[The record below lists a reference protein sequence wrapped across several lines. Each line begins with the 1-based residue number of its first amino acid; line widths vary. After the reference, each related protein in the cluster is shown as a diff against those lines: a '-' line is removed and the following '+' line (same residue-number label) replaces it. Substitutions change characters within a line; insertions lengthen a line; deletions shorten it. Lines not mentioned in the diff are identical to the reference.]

1 MLILTEI
8 ICRDSV
14 RVPDL
19 SREVRVGL
27 RRLPARQGISD
38 LEVRTHLGRLE
49 VFGAELFLVD
59 VPVSLSI

>member
-19 SREVRVGL
+19 SREVHVGL

-38 LEVRTHLGRLE
+38 LEVGAHLGELE
-49 VFGAELFLVD
+49 MLGAELLLVD